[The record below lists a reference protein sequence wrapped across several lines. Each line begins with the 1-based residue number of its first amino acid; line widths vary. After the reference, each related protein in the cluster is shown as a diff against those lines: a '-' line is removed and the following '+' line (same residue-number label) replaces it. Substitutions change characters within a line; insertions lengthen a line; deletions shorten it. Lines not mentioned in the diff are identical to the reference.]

1 MRFQEKD
8 DILKN
13 LERENP
19 LNKIIKKKKSTKKYN
34 IN

>member
-19 LNKIIKKKKSTKKYN
+19 LNKIKKKRAQRN
-34 IN
+34 II

>member
-19 LNKIIKKKKSTKKYN
+19 LNKIKKKKSTKKYN

>member
-19 LNKIIKKKKSTKKYN
+19 LNKIIKKKRAQRS
-34 IN
+34 II